1 MSNVRPR
8 SRSTIR
14 MPTEFKPA
22 TADRAAEYVR
32 LRGLTRENAVSAER
46 LRSLGIT
53 AASWARDIR
62 STELQGYMAQSFGGL
77 VGYCFGNTRSGE
89 VVVLAILPAYEGQGI
104 GRQLLALV
112 VEHLRALGHAK
123 LFLGCSP
130 DPKVRSHGFYRHLG
144 WSSTGTVNA
153 RGDELLELS

>member
-1 MSNVRPR
+1 
-8 SRSTIR
+8 
-14 MPTEFKPA
+14 MPTEFKAA

-46 LRSLGIT
+46 LSSLGIT
-53 AASWARDIR
+53 AESWATDIR
-62 STELQGYMAQSFGGL
+62 STVLQGYMAQSAGGL

-112 VEHLRALGHAK
+112 VEHLRALGHPK

-144 WSSTGTVNA
+144 WSSTGTVDA
-153 RGDELLELS
+153 RGDELLELSQA